1 MELDLD
7 DADDQDEHQVDNWDD
22 EHEPS
27 RDKCESDWRHLG
39 IWATDIF
46 SALHNFV
53 LQGKKRRANTIN
65 GSLLQAASL
74 FQKAKGEVAKA
85 AV

>member
-39 IWATDIF
+39 I
-46 SALHNFV
+46 
-53 LQGKKRRANTIN
+53 
-65 GSLLQAASL
+65 
-74 FQKAKGEVAKA
+74 
-85 AV
+85 

>member
-27 RDKCESDWRHLG
+27 RDKCESDWRYLG
-39 IWATDIF
+39 I
-46 SALHNFV
+46 
-53 LQGKKRRANTIN
+53 
-65 GSLLQAASL
+65 
-74 FQKAKGEVAKA
+74 
-85 AV
+85 